1 MTIYC
6 SSSIVWDSFDENKSA
21 EKVNASR
28 KTLSAHTVLL
38 NSWVC
43 NKTSTIKKRF
53 INSNT
58 SILLCLISITILWSV
73 AFFLSKGFEK

>member
-1 MTIYC
+1 MLLVKHY
-6 SSSIVWDSFDENKSA
+6 
-21 EKVNASR
+21 
-28 KTLSAHTVLL
+28 LHTVLL
-38 NSWVC
+38 HSWVC

-73 AFFLSKGFEK
+73 AFFLSKGFEKYNYQYTNN